1 MMLLRSVI
9 LWYLMFMFQ
18 ALEPGY
24 RVSWFKIEVLQ
35 FFSTENILLMNKLM
49 EQFVEHYLLV
59 SLSDVVK
66 EG

>member
-1 MMLLRSVI
+1 
-9 LWYLMFMFQ
+9 MFQ

>member
-1 MMLLRSVI
+1 
-9 LWYLMFMFQ
+9 MFQ
-18 ALEPGY
+18 ALKPGY

-35 FFSTENILLMNKLM
+35 LFSTENILLMNKLM